1 MSEGYT
7 QTLLLDCNRLSS
19 VEYNASKLSDAD
31 NSLFTNKIA
40 NGVKLDIGDA
50 VSINSAYI
58 SERGAGATVIEFKGR
73 ELDAK
78 TEITYTKVTNSSFV
92 GFNEGQLPYN
102 YPLTDG
108 FGIQKFEEIKE
119 VIPLKD
125 NEASIV
131 VQYYKS
137 TNGEMNI
144 TLPRRYGSASNTI
157 STPPSAYTSADGYWI
172 NPDQQDTGLNTFSQ
186 SASHIYADDWN
197 VTNPGD
203 SFMVIETPGVV
214 LKNAS
219 VQWPEFDKVSGL
231 PIAAINGS
239 AIMRKIKQDN
249 SRFTLFVKDQIIWSA
264 SFITFSPGAG
274 NASIAYNKYLEA
286 QVTERDGIA
295 PVLALA
301 IRDPAL
307 HNYIP
312 FQQKVPIKV
321 DPGYDTPSNV
331 ADTITDSLVETDK
344 PQAQRWNHRVST
356 QPDHPAPADTDVY
369 SNIINSTLYK
379 SFPAANYETFGMDK
393 FDAYQKGSSIQAPA
407 AAAGGDVSDLSFD
420 YLNNY
425 AYVGF
430 KRPEFVVK
438 GRAAFVQSASLTPDG
453 AVLVTGQ
460 GGGHIDSDIPIST
473 SGTAVIETNVS
484 WTDKNLTQIRD
495 WFDTQ
500 RKLYPELISG
510 NRELNSNYT
519 DAFLLSKF
527 ETTSASLNA
536 SFEDVARFLHIN
548 PYTGANVS
556 DNYIFNASAL
566 GFINQFNK
574 KSAEHIL
581 GNEMNHM
588 PANPLTFNGSMVS
601 QTFSTSDPAKYS
613 TYPYDLSSLPIYVYY
628 NSRSASINGS
638 QSEGTS
644 YSNLV
649 YGFARKT
656 SKGCIAFTT
665 ENIGGIPTFHFN
677 EGTVA
682 ATTGSG
688 TTPVAG
694 WPHLLGTLISGADA
708 VAGTRGRRIGYDW
721 HFNAYGNAAIMLNS
735 GYNFATFYGDS
746 QHVNASGCRRAMVGA
761 NNPVLDFSNV
771 DNRFEFKNLHTAEK
785 IGNFFNAGDPDP
797 ASDEIAPPPTDSAGT
812 DCYKI
817 NKVSNYVTWSP
828 SMMPYPDITVL
839 KKQNVSHT
847 IPSPNVN
854 MERQRIIDTECG
866 VMITDMGIKE
876 TQWDESLWGILGF
889 SYDQFYPNA
898 SVVGNTNT
906 RMNNVKTNV
915 SGATTN
921 AFISSID
928 STEYRVNQW
937 GSNLYS
943 TQAPLATDY
952 DDKAQWMIAA
962 PAAGIPK
969 FKNINTIVV
978 DAASTA
984 ISASALPRK
993 QLRGYYLLK
1002 SNILSDANYFRE
1014 ANPMSIMAVVDK
1026 YNAEGDFVNYSGGG
1040 PVFTVTH
1047 PTTLT
1052 SIQTSILDPDGS
1064 EAQCDKYSGVIY
1076 RVDKK
1081 INTDLNFA
1089 QTILNASPKK

>member
-1 MSEGYT
+1 MSDGYL
-7 QTLLLDCNRLSS
+7 QTILLDCNRLSS
-19 VEYNASKLSDAD
+19 VEYNASKLSEAD
-31 NSLFTNKIA
+31 NSLFTNKVA
-40 NGVKLDIGDA
+40 NGITLDIGDQ

-58 SERGAGATVIEFKGR
+58 SERGAGSTVIEFKGR
-73 ELDAK
+73 SLNAT
-78 TEITYTKVTNSSFV
+78 TEISYTNVTNTSFV

-102 YPLTDG
+102 YPLPDG
-108 FGIQKFEEIKE
+108 FGIQEFKEIKE
-119 VIPLKD
+119 VIPLRD

-157 STPPSAYTSADGYWI
+157 STPPTSYGTAEGYWT

-203 SFMVIETPGVV
+203 SFMVVETAGVV

-231 PIAAINGS
+231 PAKTINGS

-249 SRFTLFVKDQIIWSA
+249 SRFTMFVKDEIYWSA
-264 SFITFSPGAG
+264 SFIDFEPGAG

-286 QVTERDGIA
+286 QVTERDGLA

-312 FQQKVPIKV
+312 FQQKVSLKV
-321 DPGYDTPSNV
+321 DAGYDTPSNV
-331 ADTITDSLVETDK
+331 ADTITNRLIQTENPI
-344 PQAQRWNHRVST
+344 PQKWDHRVST

-369 SNIINSTLYK
+369 SNIINSTLFK

-393 FDAYQKGSSIQAPA
+393 FDAFQKGSSIQAPG

-438 GRAAFVQSASLTPDG
+438 GRAAFVQSASLNP

-460 GGGHIDSDIPIST
+460 GGGHIDTDIPIST

-510 NRELNSNYT
+510 NREMNSNYT

-527 ETTSASLNA
+527 QTTSASLNA

-556 DNYIFNASAL
+556 DNLIFNASDL

-581 GNEMNHM
+581 GNEMNHT
-588 PANPLTFNGSMVS
+588 PANPFTFNGSMIS
-601 QTFSTSDPAKYS
+601 QAWSTSNPAIYN
-613 TYPYDLSSLPIYVYY
+613 TYPYDLSSLPIYIYY
-628 NSRSASINGS
+628 NSSSSLLNGS
-638 QSEGTS
+638 VSDGS
-644 YSNLV
+644 GDHNLV

-656 SKGCIAFTT
+656 AKGCIAFTT
-665 ENIGGIPTFHFN
+665 ENIGGIPDFHFSD
-677 EGTVA
+677 GTRA

-694 WPHLLGTLISGADA
+694 WPHIKGTLISGADA
-708 VAGTRGRRIGYDW
+708 AAGTRGRRIGYDW
-721 HFNAYGNAAIMLNS
+721 HFNAYGNAAIMLNT
-735 GYNFATFYGDS
+735 GYNFSGYYGHQQS
-746 QHVNASGCRRAMVGA
+746 INASGSRRAMLGA
-761 NNPVLDFSNV
+761 NNPVLDFSSV
-771 DNRFEFKNLHTAEK
+771 DNRFEFKNLHTSEK
-785 IGNFFNAGDPDP
+785 GGNFFNAGDPDP
-797 ASDEIAPPPTDSAGT
+797 ADNEIAPPPSGQANTDV
-812 DCYKI
+812 YRI
-817 NKVSNYVTWSP
+817 NKTSNYVTWSP
-828 SMMPYPDITVL
+828 SMMPYPDITVI
-839 KKQNVSHT
+839 KKKSVSHT
-847 IPSPNVN
+847 FPSPNVN
-854 MERQRIIDTECG
+854 IERQTVIDTECG
-866 VMITDMGIKE
+866 IMITDMGILE
-876 TQWDESLWGILGF
+876 DQWDESLWGILGF
-889 SYDQFYPNA
+889 SYRQFYPNA

-906 RMNNVKTNV
+906 RMNNVNTNV

-921 AFISSID
+921 AFISSVD
-928 STEYRVNQW
+928 SGEYRVNPF
-937 GSNLYS
+937 GTNLYS

-952 DDKAQWMIAA
+952 DDTANWMMGAT
-962 PAAGIPK
+962 PNPT

-978 DAASTA
+978 DAVSTA

-1002 SNILSDANYFRE
+1002 SDILSDANYFRE

-1040 PVFTVTH
+1040 TVFTVTR

-1076 RVDKK
+1076 RVDKQIK
-1081 INTDLNFA
+1081 TDLNFA
-1089 QTILNASPKK
+1089 QTVMNQSK

>member
-1 MSEGYT
+1 MSDGYT

-31 NSLFTNKIA
+31 NSLFTNKVA
-40 NGVKLDIGDA
+40 NGITLDIGDQ

-102 YPLTDG
+102 YPLPDG

-119 VIPLKD
+119 VIPLRD
-125 NEASIV
+125 NEASMV
-131 VQYYKS
+131 VQYYKC

-157 STPPSAYTSADGYWI
+157 STPPTAYTAANGYWI

-219 VQWPEFDKVSGL
+219 VQWPEFNKVSGL

-249 SRFTLFVKDQIIWSA
+249 SRFTLFVKDEIIWSS
-264 SFITFSPGAG
+264 SFITFEPGAG

-286 QVTERDGIA
+286 QVTERDGLA

-307 HNYIP
+307 KNYIP

-321 DPGYDTPSNV
+321 DSGYDTPSNV
-331 ADTITDSLVETDK
+331 ADSITNSLVETDE
-344 PQAQRWNHRVST
+344 PQEQRWNHRVST

-393 FDAYQKGSSIQAPA
+393 FDAFQKGSSIQAPG

-438 GRAAFVQSASLTPDG
+438 GRAAFVQSASLLPDG
-453 AVLVTGQ
+453 PVLVTGQ
-460 GGGHIDSDIPIST
+460 GGG
-473 SGTAVIETNVS
+473 
-484 WTDKNLTQIRD
+484 QIRD

-500 RKLYPELISG
+500 KKLYPELISG

-556 DNYIFNASAL
+556 DNYIFNASDL

-588 PANPLTFNGSMVS
+588 PANPLTFNGSMIS
-601 QTFSTSDPAKYS
+601 QTFSTSNPAIYN

-638 QSEGTS
+638 QSEGNS

-656 SKGCIAFTT
+656 AKGCIAFTT
-665 ENIGGIPTFHFN
+665 ENIGGIPDFHFSD
-677 EGTVA
+677 GTRA

-694 WPHLLGTLISGADA
+694 WPHIKGTLIAGADA
-708 VAGTRGRRIGYDW
+708 AAGTRGRRIGYDW

-746 QHVNASGCRRAMVGA
+746 QHVNASGCRRAMLGA
-761 NNPVLDFSNV
+761 NNPVLDFSPV

-797 ASDEIAPPPTDSAGT
+797 GDAEISPPPTDTAEQP
-812 DCYKI
+812 CYKI

-828 SMMPYPDITVL
+828 SMMPYPDITVI
-839 KKQNVSHT
+839 KKKNVSHT
-847 IPSPNVN
+847 IPKPNVN
-854 MERQRIIDTECG
+854 MERQRIIDSECG
-866 VMITDMGIKE
+866 VTITDMGIKE
-876 TQWDESLWGILGF
+876 VQWDESLW
-889 SYDQFYPNA
+889 
-898 SVVGNTNT
+898 
-906 RMNNVKTNV
+906 
-915 SGATTN
+915 
-921 AFISSID
+921 
-928 STEYRVNQW
+928 
-937 GSNLYS
+937 
-943 TQAPLATDY
+943 
-952 DDKAQWMIAA
+952 
-962 PAAGIPK
+962 
-969 FKNINTIVV
+969 
-978 DAASTA
+978 
-984 ISASALPRK
+984 
-993 QLRGYYLLK
+993 LL
-1002 SNILSDANYFRE
+1002 L
-1014 ANPMSIMAVVDK
+1014 
-1026 YNAEGDFVNYSGGG
+1026 
-1040 PVFTVTH
+1040 
-1047 PTTLT
+1047 
-1052 SIQTSILDPDGS
+1052 
-1064 EAQCDKYSGVIY
+1064 
-1076 RVDKK
+1076 
-1081 INTDLNFA
+1081 
-1089 QTILNASPKK
+1089 